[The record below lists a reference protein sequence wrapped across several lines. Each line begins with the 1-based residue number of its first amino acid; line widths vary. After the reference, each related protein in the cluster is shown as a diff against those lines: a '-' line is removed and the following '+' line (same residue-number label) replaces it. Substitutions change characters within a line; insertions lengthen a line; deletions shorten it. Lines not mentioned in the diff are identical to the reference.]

1 MGVYDD
7 TGYVTTPSY
16 QSFASTLDVG
26 GPSSAA
32 EFVQPAKDLLNS
44 DFTNANGL
52 NEQAMSAK
60 AGHEAALDGMQV
72 RFAEIKGGIQA
83 GPENT
88 SKVDAKSI
96 GADIGAGAIA
106 APLVHGAAR
115 VMDMA
120 LPGAGLAFQAGV
132 AAYGAI
138 ELGSKV
144 KSYLTQDSG
153 SLYDDEDVDRAYGY
167 EGMSYADN
175 ALSDNMISRPV
186 PQSQPV
192 VQENVDYWNGPD
204 QKLAELAADH
214 DPTMNAL
221 AKQEVATSEM
231 VSDIRDLQEQQIDHG
246 IARGPAAPQP
256 V

>member
-1 MGVYDD
+1 MAVYDD

-16 QSFASTLDVG
+16 DSFASTLDVG

-32 EFVQPAKDLLNS
+32 EYVQPAKDLLNS

-88 SKVDAKSI
+88 GKVDAKSI
-96 GADIGAGAIA
+96 GADIGAGAVA

-144 KSYLTQDSG
+144 KSYFTQDDI
-153 SLYDDEDVDRAYGY
+153 YDDQEVSDAYGY

-175 ALSDNMISRPV
+175 AMPNDMMIMRPA
-186 PQSQPV
+186 PQAEPIGRV
-192 VQENVDYWNGPD
+192 ENVDFWNSPD

-221 AKQEVATSEM
+221 AKQEVATNEM
-231 VSDIRDLQEQQIDHG
+231 VADIGGLQEQQIDRG
-246 IARGPAAPQP
+246 ISQGPAAPQP